1 MSTHA
6 APRCRYIKVNGT
18 QCGSPALRH
27 KNFCFYHMQV
37 RPTQVEC
44 YADEE
49 YANGLFPFPP
59 FEDAHSIQFFIRQ
72 VVQMLMQRRIDR
84 KTASLVLYG
93 LQLASSN
100 LKRMELEKP
109 QPEQVVIDTET
120 EPRSKIAM
128 AVRDGAPPE
137 SSEPAEV
144 WQSLLQDVEPDAF
157 KVTDEEKARIEKKL
171 PPGTIQACCQPGPPV
186 RVARTSPERSRM
198 SPSPARLRTATRSF
212 GQR

>member
-1 MSTHA
+1 
-6 APRCRYIKVNGT
+6 
-18 QCGSPALRH
+18 
-27 KNFCFYHMQV
+27 
-37 RPTQVEC
+37 
-44 YADEE
+44 
-49 YANGLFPFPP
+49 
-59 FEDAHSIQFFIRQ
+59 
-72 VVQMLMQRRIDR
+72 MLMQRRIDK

-157 KVTDEEKARIEKKL
+157 KVTDEERARMEKKL
-171 PPGTIQACCQPGPPV
+171 PPRNDPGLLSAWTARSCSADQP
-186 RVARTSPERSRM
+186 
-198 SPSPARLRTATRSF
+198 
-212 GQR
+212 